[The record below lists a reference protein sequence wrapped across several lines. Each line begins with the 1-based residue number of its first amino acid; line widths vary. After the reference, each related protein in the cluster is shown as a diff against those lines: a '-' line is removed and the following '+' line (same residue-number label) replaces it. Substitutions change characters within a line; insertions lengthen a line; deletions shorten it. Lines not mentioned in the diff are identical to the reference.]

1 VSKAETKS
9 CIACAEDIKAEAILC
24 KHCNTRQDEPAF
36 QKSTSKPPK
45 QVSAKAKRPKAK
57 ALDSSSNESAIS
69 NVKPG
74 VIFGVIAAVVV
85 GLFLVTQANGFNA
98 ARTEAPESNSGTSG
112 TSSSS
117 SAINTSLKGEVGYY
131 CEPNL
136 CHLLITN
143 VGSDPVSV
151 SGDLCGVLDGAVY
164 IGDNY
169 VSETLNPQITYE
181 VDFSFLGPYQGDRL
195 SKIWL
200 GDCADES
207 SAELKWTNLSVG
219 TSSSL
224 GSGSDGTSSNA
235 GGTSSG
241 SSGGGSS
248 QTTRTPTPTSTDD
261 TQEPAPAP
269 SPTVNRNAVLET
281 WGPSIQATIESE
293 TLIADTGRT
302 EVKVNF
308 VFNPY
313 PFDTSGNFGIDLTN
327 GYGLAFSTPRL
338 DLVPG
343 QTSASATFTVGQRYL
358 DSREVRFDFVDGA
371 SSVGVKPPFAKV
383 AVAR

>member
-36 QKSTSKPPK
+36 QKSISKPPK

-85 GLFLVTQANGFNA
+85 GLFLVTQANGFKA
-98 ARTEAPESNSGTSG
+98 GRTEAPESNSGTS
-112 TSSSS
+112 SSSS
-117 SAINTSLKGEVGYY
+117 SINSSLKGEVGYY

-151 SGDLCGVLDGAVY
+151 SGDLCGILDGAVY

-200 GDCADES
+200 GDCTNES
-207 SAELKWTNLSVG
+207 SAELKWTNLSVATSSSSNSGSAG
-219 TSSSL
+219 TSS
-224 GSGSDGTSSNA
+224 GS

-241 SSGGGSS
+241 SSGSGSS
-248 QTTRTPTPTSTDD
+248 QTTSTPTPTSTSP

-269 SPTVNRNAVLET
+269 SPTVDRTSVLQT
-281 WGPSIQATIESE
+281 WGPSIQASIESE
-293 TLIADTGRT
+293 TLNTDTGRT
-302 EVKVNF
+302 DVKVNF

-313 PFDTSGNFGIDLTN
+313 PFDAAGNFGIYLTN

-343 QTSASATFTVGQRYL
+343 QTSGSATFTVDRRYL

-371 SSVGVKPPFAKV
+371 SYVGVKPPFAKV